1 MREDSTQWDRQ
12 WSQLLTH
19 AHGEDVVADAGL
31 KSSLLQSL
39 KEKVVARQ
47 ADAAQEPV
55 SHADDDRQ
63 WGALLSATYVP
74 CYPDGDF
81 KDELLKKMKARQ
93 AMAFGTTAMT
103 ATPAAAAAAVGAA
116 TPATTASPAETSV
129 TTGDSADDSHED
141 EAIRTIL
148 SKSYKPVDARRE
160 FQTRLLENL
169 KERQRR
175 TADSRSRAR
184 RLAFYLSSASGV
196 IAAALVIFVVWLS
209 PTGQVMPEQRGNL
222 RLTVP
227 PVVADA
233 AVDNDFRPSSQSL
246 ASSSFFPVQADNTYD
261 SFQGSVIPA
270 SYEETLPAEF
280 ASYSVSDAFHGP
292 VLPDRVSP
300 HQNLQ
305 VNLGDGWFQAD
316 AGAQLA
322 LKPGMQF
329 RASDSAM
336 GHLEFPDGAIVTMSP
351 ASQLAATRDGLT
363 VLQGFLLI
371 SVPLASKDRFRL
383 HFPERD
389 LAIEPGTD
397 LAVMVESADKYAEG
411 GAPAPMVMVV
421 DRPDSPGGLALARG
435 KNGVGPLLAKQLYHL
450 DNYVTADLPSR
461 ILCDTECED
470 LNKLFKMETIRT
482 AYPKASFAGGF
493 AGDRDA
499 GGNTAIVLTPAGF
512 TKRGDQWV
520 ADTYNGQDTV
530 KIRYLS
536 DGYFGFANARR
547 DLSRALS
554 LGSNVIID
562 SGDGTFYEIFK

>member
-19 AHGEDVVADAGL
+19 AHGEDVVADAGF
-31 KSSLLQSL
+31 KSGLLQSL
-39 KEKVVARQ
+39 KDKVAARHL
-47 ADAAQEPV
+47 DAAPGETSQT
-55 SHADDDRQ
+55 DDDRQ
-63 WGALLSATYVP
+63 WGALLSATYIP
-74 CYPDGDF
+74 CYPDGEF

-93 AMAFGTTAMT
+93 AATFGVAAMT
-103 ATPAAAAAAVGAA
+103 ATSEA
-116 TPATTASPAETSV
+116 TGESIATEPVTADDT
-129 TTGDSADDSHED
+129 SADNHED
-141 EAIRTIL
+141 EALRTIL

-175 TADSRSRAR
+175 TADTRSRAR

-196 IAAALVIFVVWLS
+196 VAAALVIFVVWLS
-209 PTGQVMPEQRGNL
+209 PTGQAMPEQRGNL

-227 PVVADA
+227 SVVADA
-233 AVDNDFRPSSQSL
+233 TPAPVTRSSSRSL
-246 ASSSFFPVQADNTYD
+246 ASSSFFPIQADDTYD
-261 SFQGSVIPA
+261 AFQGSIVPA
-270 SYEETLPAEF
+270 SYEEPIPAEF
-280 ASYSVSDAFHGP
+280 ASYSVANAFDGP
-292 VLPDRVSP
+292 ALPDRVSP

-305 VNLGDGWFQAD
+305 VNTGDGWFQAD
-316 AGAQLA
+316 AGANLA
-322 LKPGMQF
+322 LQPGMQF
-329 RASDSAM
+329 RASETGM
-336 GHLEFPDGAIVTMSP
+336 GHLEFPDGAMVTMSP
-351 ASQLAATRDGLT
+351 TSQLAATRDGLT

-371 SVPLASKDRFRL
+371 SVPLASQNRFRL

-397 LAVMVESADKYAEG
+397 LAVMVESADNYAEG

-450 DNYVTADLPSR
+450 DKYVTADLPSR

-512 TKRGDQWV
+512 SKRGDQWV

-562 SGDGTFYEIFK
+562 SGNGTFYEIYK